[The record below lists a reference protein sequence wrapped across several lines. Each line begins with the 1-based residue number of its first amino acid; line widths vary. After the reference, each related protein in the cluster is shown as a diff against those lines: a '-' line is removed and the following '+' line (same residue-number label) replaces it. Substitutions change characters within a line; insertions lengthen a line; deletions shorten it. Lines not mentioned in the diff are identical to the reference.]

1 MKAQVKSYI
10 FRKVGAHWEY
20 IKDNHVTEI
29 SDAVMECMANQYRM
43 MGFMK
48 VIDSPELLA
57 FGKVEN
63 EIEIF
68 LEKLL
73 KKA

>member
-29 SDAVMECMANQYRM
+29 SAKVMECMANQYRM

-57 FGKVEN
+57 FSKVEN

>member
-10 FRKVGAHWEY
+10 FRKVGAHWVY

-29 SDAVMECMANQYRM
+29 SVEVMKCMANQYRM

-48 VIDSPELLA
+48 VIDSPEILA